1 MDKLYTA
8 LGLMS
13 GTSLDGI
20 DASILTSDGENI
32 IKIERNIYESYESNL
47 KKDLNNYIN
56 NIQEF
61 DDIKNSKAEYI
72 DLEKKNYD

>member
-72 DLEKKNYD
+72 DLEK

>member
-32 IKIERNIYESYESNL
+32 IKHKNIHLGMAAALPTGNL
-47 KKDLNNYIN
+47 IVPVIRKAQEK
-56 NIQEF
+56 NI
-61 DDIKNSKAEYI
+61 SKI
-72 DLEKKNYD
+72 